1 MALFKTKPDKKS
13 PEDEAAQ
20 LAADLFDETYKEEL
34 RNYGREYFRQV
45 IDKSTA
51 NLKNDVDA
59 SIAGISQGLKEYML
73 GQLDATVARINSDLT
88 RHLDRRLAEYDRV
101 TREAQD
107 LAVQSLNRNAH
118 ALHEKYQ
125 QLSQTLQQTIASQEA
140 MMITVFEENRARMA
154 STQSAQESVMSSLN
168 DNVESSRQQSKQL
181 KEKLEQS
188 VAQLEADMRRVLEE
202 SKARIDAANQAQD
215 STLKTLSASASNLE
229 SQYQQLSDTI
239 QKSVDQQKDM
249 MVGAFTENMARIIE
263 HYLLEALGDQYDVK
277 AQLPGII
284 EQLQQNKQ
292 VIADDMK
299 L

>member
-1 MALFKTKPDKKS
+1 
-13 PEDEAAQ
+13 
-20 LAADLFDETYKEEL
+20 
-34 RNYGREYFRQV
+34 
-45 IDKSTA
+45 
-51 NLKNDVDA
+51 
-59 SIAGISQGLKEYML
+59 
-73 GQLDATVARINSDLT
+73 
-88 RHLDRRLAEYDRV
+88 
-101 TREAQD
+101 
-107 LAVQSLNRNAH
+107 
-118 ALHEKYQ
+118 
-125 QLSQTLQQTIASQEA
+125 
-140 MMITVFEENRARMA
+140 ENRARMA

-188 VAQLEADMRRVLEE
+188 VAQLEADMRRVFEE
-202 SKARIDAANQAQD
+202 SKARIDAANQEQD

-249 MVGAFTENMARIIE
+249 MVGAFTEHMARIID

-292 VIADDMK
+292 VIAD
-299 L
+299 